1 VEGPKVQN
9 VIRCSQCDE
18 PRAGCAVNSVVQ
30 TAALPATF
38 VSEFAGRRR
47 RRREGDHRANGA
59 EAAKHQR
66 GADDQSFH
74 GCSPRLDLT
83 TELGNLEVR

>member
-9 VIRCSQCDE
+9 VIRCSECGE
-18 PRAGCAVNSVVQ
+18 PKARCAVNSLVQ

-74 GCSPRLDLT
+74 GRSPRLDLT